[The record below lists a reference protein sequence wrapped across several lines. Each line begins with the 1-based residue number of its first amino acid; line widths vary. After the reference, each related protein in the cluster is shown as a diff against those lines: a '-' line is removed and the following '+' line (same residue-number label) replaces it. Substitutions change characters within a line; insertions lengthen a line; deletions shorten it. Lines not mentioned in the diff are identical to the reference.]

1 MSLHLRLILVRF
13 NDKYVPLKPGKP
25 YFKPERG
32 TCRQFKQ
39 GGDQPPVS
47 LAPRFWTSRR
57 FVLSFQPAV
66 RSFVTYSNRWTY
78 FHPPLSGAV
87 TLGKEF
93 LHIFKYVCRPD
104 FFFGSIYSFLYCFI
118 KKTPNKQTNTHHT
131 TPPPNTQKERGLK
144 TTSFIVALAVD
155 NFCSKTIYQIYY
167 SGDNIYILSNWRIN
181 IYLPATIW
189 QFSLMGGIN
198 GIIKV

>member
-13 NDKYVPLKPGKP
+13 NGKYVPLKPGKP

-47 LAPRFWTSRR
+47 LAPRFWTGRR

-66 RSFVTYSNRWTY
+66 RSFVTYSNRWTC

-104 FFFGSIYSFLYCFI
+104 FFFLAVSTASCIVSS
-118 KKTPNKQTNTHHT
+118 KKPQTNKQTKP
-131 TPPPNTQKERGLK
+131 TPPKNTQKERGLK
-144 TTSFIVALAVD
+144 PTSFIVALAVD

-167 SGDNIYILSNWRIN
+167 SGDNIYIHSNWRIN

-189 QFSLMGGIN
+189 QFSWEELMA
-198 GIIKV
+198 